1 MNLSLIMS
9 VISKM
14 AKSLG
19 FIIKDFIKLQKQKL
33 DFKRDRELKSKNA
46 KNVSVKT
53 GNVYGIYV

>member
-1 MNLSLIMS
+1 MS